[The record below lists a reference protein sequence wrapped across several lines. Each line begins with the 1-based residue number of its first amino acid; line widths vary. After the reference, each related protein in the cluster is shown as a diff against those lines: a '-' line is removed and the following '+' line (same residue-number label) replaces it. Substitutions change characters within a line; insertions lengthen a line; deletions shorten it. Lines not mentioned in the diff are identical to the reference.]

1 MAERNFKKF
10 LDDDEQNEVKRK
22 EMHMKEIIETIILNL
37 VDNKDAVS
45 VNEVQG
51 EKSIVYEVKVAEDDM
66 GKVIGRQGRLAKYIR
81 TVVKSIGAREHKK
94 VSVEF
99 ID

>member
-1 MAERNFKKF
+1 
-10 LDDDEQNEVKRK
+10 
-22 EMHMKEIIETIILNL
+22 MKEIIETIILNL
-37 VDNKDAVS
+37 VDDKDAVK
-45 VNEVQG
+45 VTEVQG
-51 EKSIVYEVKVAEDDM
+51 ENSIVFEVKVANEDM
-66 GKVIGRQGRLAKYIR
+66 GKVIGRQGRLAKSIR

>member
-1 MAERNFKKF
+1 
-10 LDDDEQNEVKRK
+10 
-22 EMHMKEIIETIILNL
+22 MKEIIETIILNL

-66 GKVIGRQGRLAKYIR
+66 GKVIGRQGRLAKSIR
-81 TVVKSIGAREHKK
+81 TVVKSIGAREQKK

>member
-1 MAERNFKKF
+1 
-10 LDDDEQNEVKRK
+10 
-22 EMHMKEIIETIILNL
+22 MKEIIETIILNL

-66 GKVIGRQGRLAKYIR
+66 GKVIGRQGRLAKSIR

-99 ID
+99 LD

>member
-1 MAERNFKKF
+1 
-10 LDDDEQNEVKRK
+10 
-22 EMHMKEIIETIILNL
+22 MKEIIETIILNL
-37 VDNKDAVS
+37 VDNKEAVQ

-51 EKSIVYEVKVAEDDM
+51 EKSIVYEVKVANEDM
-66 GKVIGRQGRLAKYIR
+66 GKVIGKQGRLARSIR
-81 TVVKSIGAREHKK
+81 TVVKSVVAREHKK

>member
-1 MAERNFKKF
+1 
-10 LDDDEQNEVKRK
+10 
-22 EMHMKEIIETIILNL
+22 MHMKEIIETIILNL
-37 VDNKDAVS
+37 VDNKDAVTI
-45 VNEVQG
+45 NEVQG

-66 GKVIGRQGRLAKYIR
+66 GKVIGRQGRLAKSIR

-99 ID
+99 LD